1 MIQSEDVQ
9 QTTKTQNP
17 LVYWYVHCES
27 IFLLICEIL
36 DCRPWQYFCVNFV
49 YVCVK
54 CIFQPDPIVS
64 PKNSLWRDHMLK
76 LLPQNNDLYSKYWKC
91 FNLFLSQVKFLKQRG
106 MVAVPVF
113 FSGDQ
118 QAIIVAISSTGIN
131 EAKDGSYLNAYILK
145 AGVAGV

>member
-1 MIQSEDVQ
+1 M
-9 QTTKTQNP
+9 
-17 LVYWYVHCES
+17 
-27 IFLLICEIL
+27 
-36 DCRPWQYFCVNFV
+36 
-49 YVCVK
+49 
-54 CIFQPDPIVS
+54 
-64 PKNSLWRDHMLK
+64 
-76 LLPQNNDLYSKYWKC
+76 
-91 FNLFLSQVKFLKQRG
+91 FLSQVKFLKQRG